1 MFEFSCNI
9 ILFIKSIAEI
19 ISLLCMDCA
28 TLEAP
33 AIKSKI
39 TGGWVGSEVELF
51 YLDGMKCGQNCP
63 NSRWQPIGYNW
74 R

>member
-1 MFEFSCNI
+1 
-9 ILFIKSIAEI
+9 
-19 ISLLCMDCA
+19 MDCA

-51 YLDGMKCGQNCP
+51 YLDGMKCGRNCP